1 MPEKALS
8 TLEYEKVVERLA
20 RRCYTERG
28 RALAAGLT
36 PSSDYAEVL
45 HRQRLT
51 ADTRRL
57 EFLEGCELPGVAAL
71 QDA

>member
-1 MPEKALS
+1 MPKKALS
-8 TLEYEKVVERLA
+8 TLEFEKIVERLT
-20 RRCYTERG
+20 RLCYTERG
-28 RALAAGLT
+28 RALAAELT

-57 EFLEGCELPGVAAL
+57 IELKPNLSLSDVH
-71 QDA
+71 DV